1 MTRGKKVLI
10 VDDEAPIRELLT
22 RWVTG
27 WGFGARAVAS
37 AAEAVDLMTTDPADI
52 MLCDVAMPERDGLS
66 LVEQVHAQWPQTAIV
81 MTTGRDDPE
90 TVKASRKLGA
100 IAYVVKPFNPLML
113 QQALDVASASA
124 VQGK

>member
-1 MTRGKKVLI
+1 MTHGKKVLI

-22 RWVTG
+22 RWVNG
-27 WGFGARAVAS
+27 WGFAARAVAS

-66 LVEQVHAQWPQTAIV
+66 LVEQVRAQWPQTAII
-81 MTTGRDDPE
+81 MATGRDDPP
-90 TVKASRKLGA
+90 TVQASRRLGA

-113 QQALDVASASA
+113 QQALDVACASA

>member
-1 MTRGKKVLI
+1 MAQGKKVLI
-10 VDDEAPIRELLT
+10 VDDEAPIRELLR

-27 WGFGARAVAS
+27 WGFGVRTVAS
-37 AAEAVDLMTTDPADI
+37 AAEAIELLTADPADI

-100 IAYVVKPFNPLML
+100 VAYVVKPFDPLML
-113 QQALDVASASA
+113 HEALDVASAST